1 MLKVSMFHKSNDFPR
16 LKGKAAEIRHVL
28 GGMLKVCREY
38 LDGANATHR
47 KIMLMLKLAIEM
59 EDILDKNVKEYRIA
73 LGDAAR
79 FKNAAD
85 GFVALE
91 ADLRQ
96 EFQELAMPNGNPILL
111 WHFTIK
117 FHYMLHI
124 GNMAAFCN
132 PRNAWCYAGESL
144 MQRVRILVQSSCRG
158 LPAHKLGEKCL
169 KKYCLALGMT
179 LSKEP

>member
-1 MLKVSMFHKSNDFPR
+1 MNSTKWFTLTEFVKYLGRTGQCKVDETAKGWFISVVHKDE
-16 LKGKAAEIRHVL
+16 GEV
-28 GGMLKVCREY
+28 GGEEE
-38 LDGANATHR
+38 T
-47 KIMLMLKLAIEM
+47 
-59 EDILDKNVKEYRIA
+59 
-73 LGDAAR
+73 
-79 FKNAAD
+79 
-85 GFVALE
+85 
-91 ADLRQ
+91 
-96 EFQELAMPNGNPILL
+96 MPNGNPILL

-132 PRNAWCYAGESL
+132 PRNAWCYAGASL